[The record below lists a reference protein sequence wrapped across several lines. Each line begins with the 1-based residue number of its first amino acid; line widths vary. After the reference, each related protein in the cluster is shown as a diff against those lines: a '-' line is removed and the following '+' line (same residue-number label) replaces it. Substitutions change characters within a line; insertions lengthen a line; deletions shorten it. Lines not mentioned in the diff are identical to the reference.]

1 MGPEWLLIGDFN
13 LICGAEDKNNNHLN
27 LTMINRFKRV
37 IDDLQLAEIALHGR
51 KFTWCNDQRSPTM
64 TRIDHLFAST
74 DWLELFPKANLQ
86 ALASLSAL
94 TIARYFSKETLLS
107 ISTTASAFKVM
118 VDPITRFPLDSSIAM
133 ATASQHSGRHP
144 GSCKIA
150 RTAKAKRLAP
160 ECPNARA
167 SCPPPCS
174 FR

>member
-37 IDDLQLAEIALHGR
+37 IDDLQLAEIEFFLKKNKLAEIALHGR

-86 ALASLSAL
+86 ALASLS
-94 TIARYFSKETLLS
+94 TLDHCTLFLQGDTS
-107 ISTTASAFKVM
+107 FDFYHGFRIQSHGGPNNQISSRQFN
-118 VDPITRFPLDSSIAM
+118 RM
-133 ATASQHSGRHP
+133 ATEVNTQDAILVHV
-144 GSCKIA
+144 K
-150 RTAKAKRLAP
+150 LL
-160 ECPNARA
+160 EL
-167 SCPPPCS
+167 
-174 FR
+174 